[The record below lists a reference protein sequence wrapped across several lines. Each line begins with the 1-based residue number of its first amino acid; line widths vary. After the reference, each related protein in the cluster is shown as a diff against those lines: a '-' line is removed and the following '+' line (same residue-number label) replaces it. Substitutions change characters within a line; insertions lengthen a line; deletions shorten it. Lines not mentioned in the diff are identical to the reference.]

1 MRQYLKNEV
10 FKISKW
16 VELILSAIITI
27 AVIGGT
33 IWLVRDLI
41 QLMMEH
47 PGTDEIYRFVGVAF
61 NLVICIEFIKM
72 LCKHTPD
79 TLVEVLM
86 FAIARQMIV
95 EHTTPLENLLGILAI
110 AILFAIRKF
119 LFGEFD
125 DVDKTI
131 FLPSQRLQISIS

>member
-47 PGTDEIYRFVGVAF
+47 PGT
-61 NLVICIEFIKM
+61 
-72 LCKHTPD
+72 
-79 TLVEVLM
+79 
-86 FAIARQMIV
+86 
-95 EHTTPLENLLGILAI
+95 
-110 AILFAIRKF
+110 
-119 LFGEFD
+119 
-125 DVDKTI
+125 
-131 FLPSQRLQISIS
+131 